1 MTAAIEVT
9 AAVEVSSLTKRFGR
23 AVVAVDDLS
32 FTVAPGEVCGLLGP
46 NGAGK
51 TTTVRMVLG
60 LVRPDRGTTAVL
72 GRPTG
77 PGSRVLARV
86 GALVE
91 RPAFVPHLD
100 GLTNLKQW
108 WRAGG
113 DAWPPPGL
121 DEALALAGLGP
132 ALGRKVRGYS
142 QGMRQRLGLAQALL
156 GRPEVVML
164 DEPTNGLDPGEVREI
179 RRVIRDLA
187 GAGTTVLLS
196 SHVLSEVEQV
206 CTSAVVMDRGRL
218 VAAGSVQ
225 DLVGAAQSVYLE
237 VDDGEAARRV
247 LEGTPGVRS
256 VRDEPPGL
264 RDPNAV
270 AGLVV
275 ELDGISRAA
284 VVRTLVQGGV
294 GVETVTSRNRLED
307 AFLGLVEEGPE

>member
-1 MTAAIEVT
+1 VTAAIEV
-9 AAVEVSSLTKRFGR
+9 SGLSKRFGR

-32 FTVAPGEVCGLLGP
+32 FTVAGGEVCGLLGP

-51 TTTVRMVLG
+51 TTTVRMLLG
-60 LVRPDRGTTAVL
+60 LVRPDGGTTAVL
-72 GRPTG
+72 GEPTG
-77 PGSRVLARV
+77 PGSPVLARV

-113 DAWPPPGL
+113 DAWPPRGL
-121 DEALALAGLGP
+121 DEALALADLGP
-132 ALGRKVRGYS
+132 ALGRKVRSYS

-156 GRPEVVML
+156 GRPQVVVL
-164 DEPTNGLDPGEVREI
+164 DEPTSGLDPAEVREI

-196 SHVLSEVEQV
+196 SHVLAEVEQV

-225 DLVGAAQSVYLE
+225 DLVGAAQSVYVE
-237 VDDGEAARRV
+237 VDDVAGARRV
-247 LEGTPGVRS
+247 LGATAGVRA
-256 VRDEPPGL
+256 VRDESP
-264 RDPNAV
+264 
-270 AGLVV
+270 GLVV
-275 ELDGISRAA
+275 ELDGTSRAA
-284 VVRTLVQGGV
+284 LVRALVTGGV

-307 AFLGLVEEGPE
+307 AFLGLVEEGRE